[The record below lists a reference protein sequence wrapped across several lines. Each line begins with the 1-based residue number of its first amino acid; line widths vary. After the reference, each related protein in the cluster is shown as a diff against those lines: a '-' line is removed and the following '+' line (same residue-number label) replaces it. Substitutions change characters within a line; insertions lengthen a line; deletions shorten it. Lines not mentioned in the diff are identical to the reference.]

1 MADFARIKDRGLWI
15 NLDYVIRIEPN
26 VDEAGSATV
35 TFADG
40 STFTISE
47 ADTKRLLSRFQP
59 TKKKKKKKKKAAA
72 APEAA
77 APDTSAPES
86 PTPGVAIAEEPPA
99 G

>member
-26 VDEAGSATV
+26 ADEAGSATV

-40 STFTISE
+40 STFTISK

-59 TKKKKKKKKKAAA
+59 KKKKKKKKAAA

-86 PTPGVAIAEEPPA
+86 AASGGAIVEEPPA

>member
-1 MADFARIKDRGLWI
+1 MADFVRIKDQGVWI

-26 VDEAGSATV
+26 ADEAGAAAV

-40 STFTISE
+40 STFTISK
-47 ADTKRLLSRFQP
+47 ADAKRLLSRFQP
-59 TKKKKKKKKKAAA
+59 AKKKKKKKKKPAA

-77 APDTSAPES
+77 APEAAAPERAA
-86 PTPGVAIAEEPPA
+86 PGVAIEEPPA